1 MMDPKAAASFWAG
14 ESVFHPGRAAELGRP
29 PFALVARGPSSGRDL
44 GAGPAALPG
53 RPALPLKGFPLARMP
68 LLLDATPSGE
78 ATSSKGWAAAAR
90 GAAGAGAPLL
100 VTPAQLKAREGLL
113 KAAGV
118 PLFLRVTPGE
128 ALTPEVAGASAAL
141 VVSLSSSR
149 GAPAVLADDGVP
161 GLVEA
166 MRAITQY
173 RAPVLLLAGPG
184 RLPSLQGLAA
194 AADAGAQG
202 VALVE
207 GSGPGRLP
215 LPALVGLA
223 AFARGALPCA
233 FLCLDDLCEGA
244 TLALALAA
252 GGGFAASSFPLR
264 HTLAEEAA
272 TDADWKATGDRL
284 ALALRVMW
292 DDAKQASAG
301 AGVRDPR
308 DLGVENLRALTYDA
322 AALSGL
328 PLAGYEARLPWRTP

>member
-1 MMDPKAAASFWAG
+1 MTDAKAAANFWAG
-14 ESVFHPGRAAELGRP
+14 QSIFRAGGNHEAARL

-44 GAGPAALPG
+44 GAGPTTLPARAALS
-53 RPALPLKGFPLARMP
+53 LKGLPPARMP
-68 LLLDATPSGE
+68 LLLDATPSLEG
-78 ATSSKGWAAAAR
+78 TSKGWAAAAR

-100 VTPAQLKAREGLL
+100 VTPAQLKAHETLL
-113 KAAGV
+113 KASGV
-118 PLFLRVTPGE
+118 PLFLRVAPGD
-128 ALTPEVAGASAAL
+128 ALTPEIAGASAAL
-141 VVSLSSSR
+141 VVSLSSPR
-149 GAPAVLADDGVP
+149 GAPAVLADDGLP

-184 RLPSLQGLAA
+184 RMPSSQGRAA
-194 AADAGAQG
+194 VAGAGAQG
-202 VALVE
+202 VALLE

-215 LPALVGLA
+215 VAALVGLA
-223 AFARGALPCA
+223 ISARDFLPAA
-233 FLCLDDLCEGA
+233 FLCLDDLTDGA
-244 TLALALAA
+244 ALACALAA

-284 ALALRVMW
+284 ASALRVMW
-292 DDAKQASAG
+292 QDAQRASAG

-308 DLGVENLRALTYDA
+308 DLGVENLRALTYDD

-328 PLAGYEARLPWRTP
+328 PLAGYEGRLPWRTP